1 MADEKPTDPRPP
13 RNSLSNES
21 LPTPAETKASCY
33 RVGGA
38 LRPSKKPTT
47 MTTDQLMAWFRQV
60 YKPRPGLSMIL
71 SHRGYTKYEY
81 FWYYDGEFKWQT
93 EK

>member
-47 MTTDQLMAWFRQV
+47 MTTD
-60 YKPRPGLSMIL
+60 
-71 SHRGYTKYEY
+71 
-81 FWYYDGEFKWQT
+81 
-93 EK
+93 